1 MQRNGP
7 QSPFLGVDRAIDR
20 LRQGKILIVTDDEM
34 RENEGDLVC
43 AAELVTPDMVNFMSK
58 HGRGL
63 VCVPTTG
70 ERLAELQIP
79 MMVQEN
85 TSRLGTAFT
94 VSVDALEGTTTGISA
109 VDRATTIRKLADP
122 TARPQDFGR
131 PGHVLPLRAASGGVL
146 RRAGHT
152 EAVVDLLTLAGLRRV
167 GVLCE
172 VMAEDGTMARMPQL
186 IEMAQQYDLGVVTI
200 EALIAYRRRTE
211 KLVKRVVSDVDLPT
225 AYGHFRLHIYASTVD
240 DNLHLALVK
249 GEISADEPVLVRAH
263 SSCLTGDILES
274 LRCDCGAQLRAAMKM
289 IEEAGKGI
297 VLYMRQEGRGI
308 GLLNK
313 LRAYKLQDE
322 EKLDTVEANIE
333 LGFKPD
339 LRDYGIGAQILSD
352 LGVSKMRLMTNNPS
366 KRIGL
371 EGYGLEIVERV
382 PIQAGQNEHNLI
394 YLKTKKE
401 KMGHDLL

>member
-1 MQRNGP
+1 MPRSEPQR
-7 QSPFLGVDRAIDR
+7 PFFTVDRAIER
-20 LRQGKILIVTDDEM
+20 LRQGRMLIVTDDEM

-43 AAELVTPDMVNFMSK
+43 AAELVTPDMVNFMTK

-63 VCVPTTG
+63 ICSPTTA

-85 TSRLGTAFT
+85 TSRLGTAFA

-109 VDRATTIRKLADP
+109 ADRATTIRKLADP
-122 TARPQDFGR
+122 TATPQDFGR
-131 PGHVLPLRAASGGVL
+131 PGHVLPLRAAPGGVL

-152 EAVVDLLTLAGLRRV
+152 EAVVDLLALAGLCRV

-172 VMAEDGTMARMPQL
+172 VMAEDGTMARMPRL
-186 IEMAQQYDLGVVTI
+186 VEIAQQYDLAIVTI

-211 KLVKRVVSDVDLPT
+211 KLVRRVVSDVDLPT
-225 AYGHFRLHIYASTVD
+225 VYGHFRLHVYASTVD

-249 GEISADEPVLVRAH
+249 GEISPEEPVLVRAH

-274 LRCDCGAQLRAAMKM
+274 LRCDCGAQLRTAMKM
-289 IEEAGKGI
+289 IEDAGKGI

-313 LRAYKLQDE
+313 LRAYSLQDE
-322 EKLDTVEANIE
+322 KQLDTVEANIE

-352 LGVSKMRLMTNNPS
+352 LGVSKMRLITNNPN

-371 EGYGLEIVERV
+371 EGYGLEIVERI
-382 PIQAGQNEHNLI
+382 PIRVGLNEHNLI

-401 KMGHDLL
+401 RMGHDLL

>member
-1 MQRNGP
+1 MTFNRPEPPFVTVDEAAERLRNGK
-7 QSPFLGVDRAIDR
+7 F
-20 LRQGKILIVTDDEM
+20 LIVTDDEM

-43 AAELVTPDMVNFMSK
+43 AAELTTPDMVNFMSK

-63 VCVPTTG
+63 VCVPTTAD
-70 ERLAELQIP
+70 RLAELQIP

-85 TSRLGTAFT
+85 TSRLGTAFA

-109 VDRATTIRKLADP
+109 TDRAITIRKMADP
-122 TARPQDFGR
+122 AAHAQDFGR
-131 PGHVLPLRAASGGVL
+131 PGHILPLRAAAGGVL

-152 EAVVDLLTLAGLRRV
+152 EAVVDLLRVAGMRPV

-186 IEMAQQYDLGVVTI
+186 IELAQRHNLGMVTI
-200 EALIAYRRRTE
+200 EALIAHRRRTE
-211 KLVKRVVSDVDLPT
+211 KLIERAVSDIRLPT
-225 AYGHFRLHIYASTVD
+225 AHGEFIIHAYTTHVD
-240 DNLHLALVK
+240 DSCHLALIK
-249 GEISADEPVLVRAH
+249 GEITPDEPVLVRAH

-274 LRCDCGAQLRAAMKM
+274 LRCDCGVQLREAMRM
-289 IEEAGKGI
+289 IQEAGKGI
-297 VLYMRQEGRGI
+297 VIYMQQEGRGI

-322 EKLDTVEANIE
+322 KKMDTVEANVE

-339 LRDYGIGAQILSD
+339 LRDYGIGAQMLSD
-352 LGVSKMRLMTNNPS
+352 LGVRKMRLITNNPS

-382 PIQAGQNEHNLI
+382 PIHVGQNEHNLV
-394 YLKTKKE
+394 YLRTKKE
-401 KMGHDLL
+401 KMGHDLP